1 MSDLTYTH
9 IHENVRAYLGIS
21 RDEYA
26 LCSYAQ
32 TWQGHPKNT
41 HPGWCDRSL
50 GQIAAW
56 LGVTV
61 RGLRKMS
68 DRMVECGLLERGP
81 AGRLRITEYW
91 FSLVSLAKKEEQ
103 SSFSDE
109 KEEQSSLS
117 SDEKREL
124 SSSFENEKGNK
135 VPPKR
140 ELSSSF
146 EAKKRNLV
154 PTHNNS
160 NIVINNSFKK
170 EKLVTEKATEKKSNE
185 RLAPTPQAWGGFID
199 IAAAAA
205 EMKTDQLYKET
216 LIREKIPAQAIDEL
230 LDIFSTQK
238 IADGANYVASR
249 EFRQHFRN
257 WALRNAHKAKTHEA
271 PTTGIG
277 DRFAELGI

>member
-1 MSDLTYTH
+1 MSDLSFTH
-9 IHENVRAYLGIS
+9 IHERVRMHLGLS

-26 LCSYAQ
+26 LCSYVQ

-41 HPGWCDRSL
+41 QPGWCDRSL

-56 LGVTV
+56 LGVTI

-68 DRMVECGLLERGP
+68 DRMVECGLLERGA
-81 AGRLRITEYW
+81 AGRLRITAYW

-109 KEEQSSLS
+109 KEEQSSFS
-117 SDEKREL
+117 DDEKREL

-135 VPPKR
+135 VPHKR

-146 EAKKRNLV
+146 DAKKRNLV

-170 EKLVTEKATEKKSNE
+170 EKLVTEKSAEKKLE
-185 RLAPTPQAWGGFID
+185 RPAPTPQAWGGFVD
-199 IAAAAA
+199 IAAAAE

-230 LDIFSTQK
+230 LDIFSAQK
-238 IADGANYVASR
+238 IADGANYVAAR

-257 WALRNAHKAKTHEA
+257 WAIRNAHKAKTHEA
-271 PTTGIG
+271 STTGIG